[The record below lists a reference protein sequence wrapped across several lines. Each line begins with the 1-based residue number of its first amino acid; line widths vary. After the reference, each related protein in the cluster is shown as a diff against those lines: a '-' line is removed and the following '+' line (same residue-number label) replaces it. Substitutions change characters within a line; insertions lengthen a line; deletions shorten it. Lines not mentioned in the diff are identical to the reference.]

1 MNTSMDSLSIEISS
15 VAKDSSAAVDQL
27 ITKLDALRTSLQN
40 VIKES
45 NNFTKLK
52 SNIETVGK
60 AATSKASAKATSTA
74 SSNDYG
80 TYHEQLYKLGVGD
93 LGDSNYAKL
102 KSTVATANSEIK
114 KFVTTNNEVVTV
126 SKSTKNGLE
135 NVRVSVK
142 TLGDESKKTASSWG
156 DLTKGFA
163 AGIAKITATYAV
175 LSRLASKLGGF
186 VKEAANYE
194 ESMNLFMVTLGDRAE
209 EASKWVEKFSNALYL
224 DPAGVRQYMGSFN
237 SLTKGLGV
245 GADSAYIMSK
255 NLTQLTYD
263 LASFKNLSFDTSFRK
278 LQSAMSGEIEP
289 LRNVGVALSQATLQ
303 ELALSMGIEKSVADM
318 SEAEKA
324 QLRYIQILK
333 STSEWQTDMG
343 ATLVTPA
350 NALRILQQQFTLL
363 ARAIGQ
369 VFIPILMEVVPYIM
383 VLTQALT
390 KLAQR
395 LAGLLGY
402 ELQDVNYDRISSGL
416 GGISDGITDIG
427 DSAGKTAK
435 KLNTMLAPFDELNV
449 VQNQLD
455 KSGKGSGNDLG
466 GGGLDL
472 PLPEYDALANLNDK
486 LTEKME
492 EAKQKLKDFLPILA
506 AIGGAFAAWKI
517 GKKVADF
524 MTWWD
529 NLSGAGKTAARI
541 GLSVSLVVL
550 GLGLTFDGNKKVL
563 DENTLL
569 QGVAEQIGGAALIG
583 GGAGLLTKSVPL
595 GIFVGLSLLGFS
607 ASKTASQGDWKNG
620 ITGFLEQGVSVAGIA
635 GLAFKLSGGNPYIT
649 LGVTALV
656 TWSEV
661 LFDLAELAE
670 LKPTWEE
677 LYNAIFVEL
686 NPFKDLGDS
695 IGDLASDWF
704 DFVEKASTKTS
715 DFFTD
720 IGNGLG
726 DLASDWF
733 GFIDDL
739 PKKWDDLKT
748 KTSEK
753 WEDVKKSISDKV
765 DSIKSDTSKKW
776 DDMKTKA
783 SDTWDNI
790 KTNAS
795 NKWNDIKTNTST
807 KWDEIK
813 KDFST
818 KVDNMKTAASEKF
831 ESIKTT
837 ITDKWGSAKKWLQD
851 NIGGKDHWKN
861 KFKGILDGASNVLND
876 LKNKFSNWKA
886 TLKTPHIKWDSNGT
900 KTSGLLKK
908 ALQTLNLPTTLP
920 KLSVSWYAEG
930 GFPKDGEFFV
940 ANENGPEM
948 IGRIGNR
955 SAVANNDQIET
966 SLTNALLTALN
977 SYDFGGKGG
986 PTTIYIGNK
995 KVYEGYGDYINGEN
1009 DRYGT
1014 STIRI

>member
-27 ITKLDALRTSLQN
+27 IAKLDALRTSLQN

-60 AATSKASAKATSTA
+60 AATSKASTKASTTSG
-74 SSNDYG
+74 SDYG

-93 LGDSNYAKL
+93 LGDSSYAKL
-102 KSTVATANSEIK
+102 KSTVATTNSEIK

-156 DLTKGFA
+156 DLAKGFA

-194 ESMNLFMVTLGDRAE
+194 ESMNLFMVTLGENAK
-209 EASKWVEKFSNALYL
+209 EASEWVTKFSNALYL
-224 DPAGVRQYMGSFN
+224 DPAGVMQYMGQFN

-245 GADSAYIMSK
+245 GADKAYLMSK

-263 LASFKNLSFDTSFRK
+263 LASFKNLSFDTAFRK

-303 ELALSMGIEKSVADM
+303 ELAYSMGIEKSVADM

-369 VFIPILMEVVPYIM
+369 VFIPILMEVIPYIM

-390 KLAQR
+390 KLAQK

-402 ELQDVNYDRISSGL
+402 KLQDVNYDRISGGL
-416 GGISDGITDIG
+416 GGISDGIEDIG
-427 DSAGKTAK
+427 DNAGKTAK

-455 KSGKGSGNDLG
+455 KSGKGSGNDIG

-486 LTEKME
+486 LTQKME
-492 EAKQKLKDFLPILA
+492 EAKQKLKDMLPILA
-506 AIGGAFAAWKI
+506 TIGGAFAAWKI

-529 NLSGAGKTAARI
+529 KLSGGGKTAARI
-541 GLSVSLVVL
+541 GLSVSLIVL
-550 GLGLTFDGNKKVL
+550 GMGLTFDGNKKVL
-563 DENTLL
+563 DKKTLL

-583 GGAGLLTKSVPL
+583 GGAGLLTKSIPL
-595 GIFVGLSLLGFS
+595 GIFVGLSILGFS
-607 ASKTASQGDWKNG
+607 ASKTASHNDWKNG
-620 ITGFLEQGVSVAGIA
+620 ITGFFEQGVSVAGIA
-635 GLAFKLSGGNPYIT
+635 GLAFKLSGGNPVIT

-656 TWSEV
+656 TWANV
-661 LFDLAELAE
+661 LFDLGELAAM
-670 LKPTWEE
+670 KPTLEE
-677 LYNAIFVEL
+677 LGNAFKILAGDVLDFVNQHPGLKAMVDGMLGL
-686 NPFKDLGDS
+686 NPITKIAKDVAREIANVKVVTEKLSDAWEQAKKDL
-695 IGDLASDWF
+695 
-704 DFVEKASTKTS
+704 
-715 DFFTD
+715 
-720 IGNGLG
+720 
-726 DLASDWF
+726 
-733 GFIDDL
+733 
-739 PKKWDDLKT
+739 P
-748 KTSEK
+748 EK
-753 WEDVKKSISDKV
+753 WEE
-765 DSIKSDTSKKW
+765 IKTSVSKKW

-783 SDTWDNI
+783 SDTWNNI
-790 KTNAS
+790 KTGAS
-795 NKWNDIKTNTST
+795 NKWNELKTNTSA
-807 KWDEIK
+807 KWEEIK
-813 KDFST
+813 KDFSS
-818 KVDNMKTAASEKF
+818 KIDNMKTAASEKF
-831 ESIKTT
+831 ESIKKT

-851 NIGGKDHWKN
+851 NIGNKDHWKN
-861 KFKGILDGASNVLND
+861 KFKGILDGAGDILGK
-876 LKNKFSNWKA
+876 LKDKFSNWKA
-886 TLKTPHIKWDSNGT
+886 TLKTPHIKWDSDGI
-900 KTSGLLKK
+900 KAGGALKK
-908 ALQTLNLPTTLP
+908 VLETLNLPTTLP

-955 SAVANNDQIET
+955 SAVANSDQIET

-977 SYDFGGKGG
+977 NYDFGGKGG

-995 KVYEGYGDYINGEN
+995 KVYEGYGDYVNSEN

-1014 STIRI
+1014 STIRV

>member
-1 MNTSMDSLSIEISS
+1 MNTSMDSLSIEIES
-15 VAKDSSAAVDQL
+15 VAKDSNTAVDLL
-27 ITKLDALRTSLQN
+27 INKLDKLRTSLQN

-45 NNFTKLK
+45 ENFSKLK
-52 SNIETVGK
+52 NNINTARRD
-60 AATSKASAKATSTA
+60 AASKASSKA
-74 SSNDYG
+74 SSKSGSDYG
-80 TYHEQLYKLGVGD
+80 TYHEQLYQLGVGD

-102 KSTVATANSEIK
+102 KSTVSTTNSELK
-114 KFVTTNNEVVTV
+114 KYVTTNNEVVTV
-126 SKSTKNGLE
+126 SKSTKSGID

-156 DLTKGFA
+156 DLAKGFA
-163 AGIAKITATYAV
+163 TGFAKITATYAV

-186 VKEAANYE
+186 VTEAANYE

-209 EASKWVEKFSNALYL
+209 EASAWVDKFSNALYL

-263 LASFKNLSFDTSFRK
+263 LASFKNLSFDTAFRK

-369 VFIPILMEVVPYIM
+369 VFIPILMNVIPYVM

-395 LAGLLGY
+395 LANLLGY
-402 ELQDVNYDRISSGL
+402 KIQDVNYDRISGGL
-416 GGISDGITDIG
+416 SGISDGITDIG
-427 DSAGKTAK
+427 DSAGKTTK

-455 KSGKGSGNDLG
+455 KSGGGSGTNGL

-486 LTEKME
+486 LQSKMD
-492 EAKQKLKDFLPILA
+492 EAKQKLKDMLPIIA

-524 MTWWD
+524 MKWWD
-529 NLSGAGKTAARI
+529 GLTGGGKTVARI
-541 GLSVSLVVL
+541 ALGVSLTVVGMAL
-550 GLGLTFDGNKKVL
+550 SFKGNKDVIDK
-563 DENTLL
+563 DTLL
-569 QGVAEQIGGAALIG
+569 KGVAEQIGGAALVG
-583 GGAGLLTKSVPL
+583 AGAGLITKSVAV

-607 ASKTASQGDWKNG
+607 GSKTASHGDWKNG
-620 ITGFLEQGVSVAGIA
+620 VIGFLEQGFSIAGIT
-635 GLAFKLSGGNPYIT
+635 GLAFKLSGGNPLVT
-649 LGVTALV
+649 LGVAATV
-656 TWSEV
+656 TWANVS
-661 LFDLAELAE
+661 FDLAELTALE
-670 LKPTWEE
+670 PTWEE
-677 LYNAIFVEL
+677 LYDAIFVQL
-686 NPFKDLGDS
+686 NPFYDLGVS
-695 IGDLASDWF
+695 IGD
-704 DFVEKASTKTS
+704 FVYEFGEK
-715 DFFTD
+715 
-720 IGNGLG
+720 IGE
-726 DLASDWF
+726 
-733 GFIDDL
+733 L
-739 PKKWDDLKT
+739 PDKAKQEFEKLKNN
-748 KTSEK
+748 
-753 WEDVKKSISDKV
+753 ISDKWKEV
-765 DSIKSDTSKKW
+765 KKDAGETWESFKQTVSDKW
-776 DDMKTKA
+776 DETKNKVKESASNLKT
-783 SDTWDNI
+783 DI
-790 KTNAS
+790 S
-795 NKWNDIKTNTST
+795 NKWNEIKTDASQ
-807 KWDEIK
+807 KWDDTKKTLSDKWNGIK
-813 KDFST
+813 LG
-818 KVDNMKTAASEKF
+818 ASEKF

-837 ITDKWGSAKKWLQD
+837 ITDKWTSAKTWLSN
-851 NIGGKDHWKN
+851 NIGSKADWKN
-861 KFKGILDGASNVLND
+861 KFNGILDGASDILGK
-876 LKNKFSNWKA
+876 LKDKFSNWKA
-886 TLKTPHIKWDSNGT
+886 TLKTPHIKWDSAGT
-900 KTSGLLKK
+900 KVTGALKK
-908 ALQTLNLPTTLP
+908 VLETLNLPTTLP

-948 IGRIGNR
+948 IGKIGNR

-966 SLTNALLTALN
+966 SLTNALITALN
-977 SYDFGGKGG
+977 NYDFGGGNS

-1014 STIRI
+1014 NTIRI

>member
-1 MNTSMDSLSIEISS
+1 MNTSMDSLSIEIES
-15 VAKDSSAAVDQL
+15 VAKDSNTAVDLL
-27 ITKLDALRTSLQN
+27 INKLDKLRTSLQN

-45 NNFTKLK
+45 ENFSKLK
-52 SNIETVGK
+52 NNIETVSRDAVSK
-60 AATSKASAKATSTA
+60 ATSKASSKSG
-74 SSNDYG
+74 SDYG
-80 TYHEQLYKLGVGD
+80 TYHEQLYQLGVGD
-93 LGDSNYAKL
+93 LGDSSYAKL
-102 KSTVATANSEIK
+102 KSTVATTNSEIK

-156 DLTKGFA
+156 DLAKGFA
-163 AGIAKITATYAV
+163 AGFAKITATYAI

-186 VKEAANYE
+186 VTEAANYE

-209 EASKWVEKFSNALYL
+209 EAGAWVDKFSNALYL

-263 LASFKNLSFDTSFRK
+263 LASFKNLSFDTAFRK

-303 ELALSMGIEKSVADM
+303 ELALSMGIEKNVADM

-350 NALRILQQQFTLL
+350 NALRIVKQQFTLL

-369 VFIPILMEVVPYIM
+369 VFIPILMNVIPYVM

-390 KLAQR
+390 KLAQKI
-395 LAGLLGY
+395 AGLLGY
-402 ELQDVNYDRISSGL
+402 KIQDVNYDRISGGL
-416 GGISDGITDIG
+416 SGISDGITDIG
-427 DSAGKTAK
+427 DSAGKTTK

-455 KSGKGSGNDLG
+455 KSGGGSGTNGL

-472 PLPEYDALANLNDK
+472 PLPGYDALANLNDQ
-486 LTEKME
+486 LTKKMD
-492 EAKQKLKDFLPILA
+492 EAKQKLKDMLPIIA

-524 MTWWD
+524 ISWYD
-529 NLSGAGKTAARI
+529 KLPGAGKAAARI
-541 GLSVSLVVL
+541 GLSIGLVFLGFAASKKGDKDVL
-550 GLGLTFDGNKKVL
+550 NEK
-563 DENTLL
+563 TLL
-569 QGVAEQIGGAALIG
+569 KGVGEQIAGSTGYGLA
-583 GGAGLLTKSVPL
+583 AGLLTKNVTVGL
-595 GIFVGLSLLGFS
+595 FVGLSFLGFRG
-607 ASKTASQGDWKNG
+607 SKTASTGDWKNG
-620 ITGFLEQGVSVAGIA
+620 LTGFFEQGLSVAGIA
-635 GLAFKLSGGNPYIT
+635 GLAFKMSGGNPEIT

-656 TWSEV
+656 VWANV
-661 LFDLAELAE
+661 LFDLGELAAM
-670 LKPTWEE
+670 KPTLEE
-677 LYNAIFVEL
+677 LGDAFKILGGDVLDFVNQHPGLKAMVDGMLGL
-686 NPFKDLGDS
+686 NPITKIAKDVAREIANVKVVTEKLSDAWEQAKKDL
-695 IGDLASDWF
+695 
-704 DFVEKASTKTS
+704 
-715 DFFTD
+715 
-720 IGNGLG
+720 
-726 DLASDWF
+726 
-733 GFIDDL
+733 
-739 PKKWDDLKT
+739 P
-748 KTSEK
+748 EK
-753 WEDVKKSISDKV
+753 WEE
-765 DSIKSDTSKKW
+765 IKTSVSKKW

-783 SDTWDNI
+783 SNTWDGI
-790 KTNAS
+790 KTSVS
-795 NKWNDIKTNTST
+795 NKWNEIKTNTST

-813 KDFST
+813 KDFSS
-818 KVDNMKTAASEKF
+818 KVDNMKNTASENF
-831 ESIKTT
+831 ESIKTS
-837 ITDKWGSAKKWLQD
+837 ITNKWASAKTWLSN
-851 NIGGKDHWKN
+851 NIGSTSYWKN
-861 KFKGILDGASNVLND
+861 KFNGILDGASNVLNA
-876 LKNKFSNWKA
+876 LRNKFANWSA
-886 TLKTPHIKWDSNGT
+886 TLRLPHISWVSNGIS
-900 KTSGLLKK
+900 TSGTLRKI
-908 ALQTLNLPTTLP
+908 LQTLNLPTTLP

-948 IGRIGNR
+948 IGKIGNR

-966 SLTNALLTALN
+966 SLTNALITALN
-977 SYDFGGKGG
+977 NYDFGGGNS

-1014 STIRI
+1014 NTIRI